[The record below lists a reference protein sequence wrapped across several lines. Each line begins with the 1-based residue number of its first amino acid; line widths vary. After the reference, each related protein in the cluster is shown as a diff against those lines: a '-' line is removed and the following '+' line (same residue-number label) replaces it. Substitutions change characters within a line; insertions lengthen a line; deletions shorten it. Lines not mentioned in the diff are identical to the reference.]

1 MEAQRLRATIHPLT
15 RTRSTTMPSKA
26 TNAIPQGM
34 HSLSPHIVCTGAAKA
49 MEFYKAAF
57 NAVETTR
64 MPGPDGRL
72 MHGAMKI
79 GDSTLMLVDEML
91 EYGAKSPK
99 TLNGSPVTIHL
110 YVEDADATFARAVGA
125 GAQVTMPLAD
135 QFWGDRYGQVE
146 DPFGH
151 KWSIATHQRDV
162 TPEEMQEAMRK
173 MASK

>member
-1 MEAQRLRATIHPLT
+1 
-15 RTRSTTMPSKA
+15 MPSKA
-26 TNAIPQGM
+26 TNPIPQGM
-34 HSLSPHIVCTGAAKA
+34 HSLSPHIVCTGATKA

-57 NAVETTR
+57 NAVETAR

-110 YVEDADATFARAVGA
+110 YVEDADATFARAVSA
-125 GAQVTMPLAD
+125 GAKVTMPLSD

>member
-1 MEAQRLRATIHPLT
+1 
-15 RTRSTTMPSKA
+15 MPSKA
-26 TNAIPQGM
+26 TNPIPQGM
-34 HSLSPHIVCTGAAKA
+34 HSLSPHIVCAGAAKA
-49 MEFYKAAF
+49 MDFYKAAF

-110 YVEDADATFARAVGA
+110 YVEDADATVARAVSA
-125 GAQVTMPLAD
+125 GAKVTMPLAD

-151 KWSIATHQRDV
+151 RWSIATHQRDV
-162 TPEEMQEAMRK
+162 TPEEMQEAIRK